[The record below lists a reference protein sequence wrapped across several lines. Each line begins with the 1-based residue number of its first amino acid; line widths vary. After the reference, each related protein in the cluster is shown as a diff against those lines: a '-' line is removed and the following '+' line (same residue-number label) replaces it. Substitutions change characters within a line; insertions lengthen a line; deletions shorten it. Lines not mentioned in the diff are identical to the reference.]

1 MLDIPT
7 GTLTLLF
14 TDLERSTHLLQ
25 QLGEQYSGVLA
36 DYRHLLRTIFGQWNG
51 HEVDTQGDAFF
62 VAFTRAT
69 DAVSAAIAIQRAL
82 ADHPWPEGVTLRTR
96 IGVHTGEPQRTSEG
110 YVGLEVHQAARIMSA
125 GHGGQILL
133 SQTTCTLVEP
143 HLPEGASLRDL
154 GEHRLKDLHRTTHLF
169 QLVAAGLPAD
179 FPALKTLESHPNNL
193 PLQPTP
199 FIGREKE
206 VAQLCTL
213 LCREEVRLVTL
224 MGPAGVG
231 KTRLGLQVAAELA
244 DAFADGAYIV
254 PLAPVQE
261 PEQVVTAIMQ
271 ALSLSEAKDQA
282 PLALLQAAL
291 KNKRL
296 LLLLDNFE
304 QVVEAALP
312 VAALLSACPRLT
324 VLVTSRVMLH
334 LQAEHAFVVPPLAMP
349 SPTQVPDLA
358 TLSQYDAVAL
368 FLERAQAVK
377 ADFQL
382 TPANAP
388 DVAAL
393 CARLDGLPLAIEL
406 AAARTRYFSPRV
418 LLERVEE
425 GLSVLSG
432 GVRDVPARQQTLRAA
447 LAWSYELL
455 GTQEQQLFRRLA
467 VFVDGCTWEAAEQVC
482 RAAGGL
488 DGNFQERLLSLVDK
502 SLLRQDEQVGEAE
515 RTPRLGML
523 QLLREFGLECLERA
537 GEMEVTQQAHAAY
550 YLCLA
555 EEANSHLNE
564 AEETQWLERLEQE
577 HENWKAALH
586 WLVEQTEV
594 EHLEQAL
601 RLAGAL
607 WWFWSMRGYISEGR
621 SFLEKA
627 LAKSKGVGT
636 AVRAKALDGAGMLA
650 LNQDDFDLAETQL
663 DEALALYRE
672 LGEQAGRAHCLS
684 LLGLIAY
691 ARSEYA
697 AARAQLEEAEALF
710 QQGGDRR
717 GQAYCLVAGARVC
730 IAQGEYNQAQALLEE
745 SLGIS
750 RAVGD
755 TGLLGLV
762 LYLQAQVL
770 FVSHDDLEKAFI
782 LAEQGLT
789 RLQEMGEKQTSA
801 YALGLLG
808 QLRLAQG
815 EHAEARTLLEQ
826 SEAILREIGDRAGIA
841 EARMGLA
848 RLALRE
854 SDAAAAC
861 HFYQESLALLHAI
874 GYRRFIPEAL
884 EGLGVAVAAQGEPV
898 AAARLWGAAEAL
910 REAMGA
916 PLPPASHGEYERA
929 LKAASAQV
937 ERETFASAW
946 AAGRALSLEEVL
958 TIAGHNSESSPTAP
972 VSPSIGRDP
981 RLSARLRPPRPRT
994 RLVDRPHLTQQLQQG
1009 MERPLTLVSAP
1020 AGFGKTTLLAQW
1032 LAERSMPAAW
1042 LSLEPEDND
1051 PTRFLSCVLAALQTI
1066 DVRAGSSVLA
1076 LLRTPRPAPPETV
1089 LAVLANELADRTTED
1104 FALVLDDYHVI
1115 TAELIHRAMT
1125 FLVEHL
1131 PPHLHLILSTR
1142 ADPPLPLARLR
1153 ARGQLSELRAA
1164 DLRFAPSEVST
1175 FLQAVMELDL
1185 PAEAIVALERR
1196 TEGWI
1201 VGLQLAALSLQG
1213 RADIDAFLAAFTGSH
1228 RFVLDYLSEEVLLRQ
1243 DASVQSFLLSTSVLD
1258 RLSGPLCDAVTGQEG
1273 SQAMLEALERANLFV
1288 VPLDDERRWYRYH
1301 HLFAEV
1307 LRKRLQQTA
1316 STLVPVLHRRA
1327 SAWFEG
1333 QGFITEAIQHALAA
1347 PEGERAAHLI
1357 EQMGR
1362 SIILR
1367 GQLQTV
1373 LAWLG
1378 ALPEMLVRSRP
1389 LLSLYRAI
1397 ALEHSNQLEAA
1408 ERCLQ
1413 DAEQHIPANL
1423 PTEQVGFL
1431 LAAVATIRASMAFY
1445 VGDLPRAVA
1454 LAQYA
1459 LDALPEAEHEIRS
1472 IALMEAAY
1480 AFLVSGEV
1488 GVAAQ
1493 RHIAQVQAAA
1503 HVLDSPFLSLRSLIL
1518 LARLQV
1524 LQGRLH
1530 QAAATYRQAAPGVPE
1545 NEELRYVSGGPLY
1558 YLCLGDLLREWND
1571 LEEARR
1577 HLSYGLELVQGTQVV
1592 EADVITQGYLGLA
1605 RVQQACGEHS
1615 RALSTLDAF
1624 ARLAHQRAFLPY
1636 LLARGAATQARIA
1649 LAQGNLAAA
1658 VRWVH
1663 ERDMFSDEDLDY
1675 LREPAHL
1682 ALARVR
1688 IAQGRVNPAG
1698 PFLHE
1703 ALDMLDRL
1711 LVDAEAKARMGS
1723 VLEILILQ
1731 ALARDAQGDRT
1742 GALHLLERALVMAE
1756 PEGYI
1761 RLFLDEGEPLVAL
1774 LREIHARSVVP
1785 LYVATLLAACGE
1797 QVVVPLP
1804 PGTTLVEPLTER
1816 EREVLRL
1823 LAEGASNREMARRL
1837 VVSVSTAKKHVYNIC
1852 GKLGVQSRTQ
1862 ALAKARTLHLV

>member
-14 TDLERSTHLLQ
+14 TDLEGSTHLLQ
-25 QLGEQYSGVLA
+25 QLGEQYSGMLA
-36 DYRHLLRTIFGQWNG
+36 DYRHLLRTAFGQWNG

-69 DAVSAAIAIQRAL
+69 DAVSAAITIQRAL
-82 ADHPWPEGVTLRTR
+82 ANHPWPEVVTIRAR
-96 IGVHTGEPQRTSEG
+96 IGVHTGEPQWTPEG
-110 YVGLEVHQAARIMSA
+110 YVGLDVHQAARIMSA

-154 GEHRLKDLHRTTHLF
+154 GEYRLKDLHRTTHLF

-179 FPALKTLESHPNNL
+179 FPALKTLASHPNNL

-224 MGPAGVG
+224 TGPAGVG

-244 DAFADGAYIV
+244 DAFANGAYVV

-261 PEQVVTAIMQ
+261 PEQVVAAIMQ

-291 KNKRL
+291 KDKRL

-304 QVVEAALP
+304 QVVQAALP

-324 VLVTSRVMLH
+324 VLVTSRVVLH

-349 SPTQVPDLA
+349 SPTQLPDLA

-406 AAARTRYFSPRV
+406 AAARTKYFSPRV

-432 GVRDVPARQQTLRAA
+432 GARDVPARQQTLRAA

-455 GTQEQQLFRRLA
+455 ASQEQQLFRRLS

-482 RAAGGL
+482 LAAGRLEGNILEGL
-488 DGNFQERLLSLVDK
+488 LALVDK
-502 SLLRQDEQVGEAE
+502 SLLRQEEQAGGE
-515 RTPRLGML
+515 PRFGML
-523 QLLREFGLECLERA
+523 QLLREFGLECLQRA
-537 GEMEVTQQAHAAY
+537 GETEVTQEAHAVY
-550 YLCLA
+550 YLRLA

-564 AEETQWLERLEQE
+564 AEAWWLEWLEQE
-577 HENWKAALH
+577 HENLRAALR
-586 WLVEQTEV
+586 WLVEQTGV
-594 EHLEQAL
+594 EHLEKAL

-607 WWFWSMRGYISEGR
+607 VWFWSMRGSFSEGR
-621 SFLEKA
+621 SFLEQA
-627 LAKSKGVGT
+627 LAKSERVGT
-636 AVRAKALDGAGMLA
+636 AVRAKALDGAGLLA
-650 LNQDDFDLAETQL
+650 LNQDDFDPAETQL
-663 DEALALYRE
+663 GEALALYRE

-710 QQGGDRR
+710 LQGGDRR
-717 GQAYCLVAGARVC
+717 EQAYCLVAGARVC
-730 IAQGEYNQAQALLEE
+730 IVQGEYNQAQALLEE

-770 FVSHDDLEKAFI
+770 FVSHDDLEKACI
-782 LAEQGLT
+782 LAEQSLT
-789 RLQEMGEKQTSA
+789 RLREMGEKQTSA

-808 QLRLAQG
+808 QLCLAQG
-815 EHAEARTLLEQ
+815 EHAEARALLEQ
-826 SEAILREIGDRAGIA
+826 SEATLREIGDRAGIA

-874 GYRRFIPEAL
+874 GFRRFIPEAI

-929 LKAASAQV
+929 VTAAPALV
-937 ERETFASAW
+937 GKEAFASAW
-946 AAGRALSLEEVL
+946 ASGRALSLEEVL
-958 TIAGHNSESSPTAP
+958 TIADHSSGPAPTAAIP
-972 VSPSIGRDP
+972 LGMRRDP

-994 RLVDRPHLTQQLQQG
+994 RLVDRPHLMQQLQQG

-1051 PTRFLSCVLAALQTI
+1051 PTRFLSCVLAALQTV
-1066 DVRAGSSVLA
+1066 DGRVGSSALA

-1089 LAVLANELADRTTED
+1089 LAVLAHELADRTTED

-1213 RADIDAFLAAFTGSH
+1213 RADIDTFLAAFTGSH
-1228 RFVLDYLSEEVLLRQ
+1228 CFVLDYLSEEVLSQQ
-1243 DASVQSFLLSTSVLD
+1243 DASVRSFLLSTSVLD
-1258 RLSGPLCDAVTGQEG
+1258 RLCGPLCDAVTGQEG

-1316 STLVPVLHRRA
+1316 STLVPVMHRRA

-1362 SIILR
+1362 SLILR

-1373 LAWLG
+1373 FAWLG

-1408 ERCLQ
+1408 ERGLQ
-1413 DAEQHIPANL
+1413 DAEQHIPADL
-1423 PTEQVGFL
+1423 PTEQAGFL
-1431 LAAVATIRASMAFY
+1431 LAAVATIRASIAFY
-1445 VGDLPRAVA
+1445 VGNLPRAVA

-1459 LDALPEAEHEIRS
+1459 LDALPEAEQEIRS

-1488 GVAAQ
+1488 GVATQ
-1493 RHIAQVQAAA
+1493 RHIAQIQAAA

-1524 LQGRLH
+1524 LQGNLPTSCPRR
-1530 QAAATYRQAAPGVPE
+1530 AGERRAPLPGRRTALLPVP
-1545 NEELRYVSGGPLY
+1545 G
-1558 YLCLGDLLREWND
+1558 
-1571 LEEARR
+1571 
-1577 HLSYGLELVQGTQVV
+1577 
-1592 EADVITQGYLGLA
+1592 
-1605 RVQQACGEHS
+1605 
-1615 RALSTLDAF
+1615 
-1624 ARLAHQRAFLPY
+1624 RLA
-1636 LLARGAATQARIA
+1636 
-1649 LAQGNLAAA
+1649 
-1658 VRWVH
+1658 
-1663 ERDMFSDEDLDY
+1663 
-1675 LREPAHL
+1675 
-1682 ALARVR
+1682 
-1688 IAQGRVNPAG
+1688 
-1698 PFLHE
+1698 
-1703 ALDMLDRL
+1703 
-1711 LVDAEAKARMGS
+1711 ARM
-1723 VLEILILQ
+1723 E
-1731 ALARDAQGDRT
+1731 
-1742 GALHLLERALVMAE
+1742 
-1756 PEGYI
+1756 
-1761 RLFLDEGEPLVAL
+1761 
-1774 LREIHARSVVP
+1774 
-1785 LYVATLLAACGE
+1785 
-1797 QVVVPLP
+1797 
-1804 PGTTLVEPLTER
+1804 
-1816 EREVLRL
+1816 
-1823 LAEGASNREMARRL
+1823 
-1837 VVSVSTAKKHVYNIC
+1837 
-1852 GKLGVQSRTQ
+1852 
-1862 ALAKARTLHLV
+1862 